1 MNNGNGSTWDNSSA
15 TNWRRI
21 EWQNSKKIPVR
32 NLLFDVPVNKST
44 FSTFELISGLLRLG
58 TSSMASTC
66 TTRVSAEK
74 GDELDRESGRQSKE
88 HMWEFVILKF
98 ASKLVIFHVIIGMR
112 VLGLAKHFIEIS
124 TVSP

>member
-1 MNNGNGSTWDNSSA
+1 
-15 TNWRRI
+15 
-21 EWQNSKKIPVR
+21 
-32 NLLFDVPVNKST
+32 
-44 FSTFELISGLLRLG
+44 
-58 TSSMASTC
+58 MASTC